1 VRIIDADELVKT
13 ALTESCFDSRTEDVF
28 LDLVDSMPTVD
39 AKTTFEA
46 EPVRH
51 GRWVKDGDF
60 LVCLN
65 CESEINVK
73 NSLGVEN
80 RKNYCPNC
88 GKPMDGGVSDED

>member
-1 VRIIDADELVKT
+1 VRIIDADELVKK

-51 GRWVKDGDF
+51 GRWIPLGQIVEAPF
-60 LVCLN
+60 VNNYRC
-65 CESEINVK
+65 SECDYRVHF
-73 NSLGVEN
+73 
-80 RKNYCPNC
+80 RTHYCPDC
-88 GKPMDGGVSDED
+88 GWPMDGGGSGEG